1 MKLATLHNGKRD
13 GQLVVVSRDLATAVP
28 ARGVAPS
35 LIHALENWTRVKG
48 ALETL
53 YQELNAKRI
62 DEARP
67 FDVQQCLAPLPRAPY
82 RIDIVPAPA
91 GTQQPVDGGA
101 SQIPRLQQGISDA
114 YTSGI
119 ENIMLPADVSG
130 ICFEARLSAAVDDV
144 PMSTSHRDAIRHVRL
159 LMLTSELSAVAHG
172 AQAPSTCRTHRACI
186 SISCAP
192 IAITPDEFVGP
203 LHLDGVRFPLAL
215 RVNGE
220 PMPMQSQDETLSNFP
235 PWIVQASRWRALS
248 AGTLVG
254 AKRVVHLNQA
264 RSMTLNA
271 RNAPSDAFHAQADVA
286 KHGARIHVEMM
297 DAQNRTIFGAIQ
309 HRLVGETED
318 SLHR

>member
-1 MKLATLHNGKRD
+1 MKLATLHSGKRD

-67 FDVQQCLAPLPRAPY
+67 FDAQQCLAPLPRAPY

-91 GTQQPVDGGA
+91 GTQQPVDGSA
-101 SQIPRLQQGISDA
+101 LQRTLFQQGVSDA
-114 YTSGI
+114 YTGGI
-119 ENIMLPADVSG
+119 ENIMVPADVSG

-144 PMSTSHRDAIRHVRL
+144 PMNTSHRDASRHVRL
-159 LMLTSELSAVAHG
+159 LMLTSELSAVEHE
-172 AQAPSTCRTHRACI
+172 AQGPSMCRTHRTCI

-192 IAITPDEFVGP
+192 IAITPDELIDP
-203 LHLDGVRFPLAL
+203 LHLNGVRFPLVL

-220 PMPMQSQDETLSNFP
+220 PIQVQSPDETLSNFP
-235 PWIVQASRWRALS
+235 SWIVQASRWRALS

-254 AKRVVHLNQA
+254 AEGVVHLNQA
-264 RSMTLNA
+264 HSIGPNT
-271 RNAPSDAFHAQADVA
+271 SYAQADAA
-286 KHGARIHVEMM
+286 KRGPHINVEMI
-297 DAQNRTIFGAIQ
+297 DAQHRTIFGAIQ

-318 SLHR
+318 LLHR